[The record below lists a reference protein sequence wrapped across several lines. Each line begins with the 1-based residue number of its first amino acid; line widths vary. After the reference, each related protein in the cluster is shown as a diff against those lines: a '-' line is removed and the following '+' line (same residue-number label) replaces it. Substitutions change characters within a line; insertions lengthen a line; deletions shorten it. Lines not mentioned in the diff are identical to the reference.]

1 VNDNLKWSKSRRA
14 NFNKTIEARRA
25 ALQQKSSGVKKSPRV
40 ESRSHFYRLKG
51 SELIPVRVR
60 KIVAWV
66 IE

>member
-1 VNDNLKWSKSRRA
+1 VNDNLKWSRSRRA

-25 ALQQKSSGVKKSPRV
+25 VLQQKSSGVKKSPRIQ
-40 ESRSHFYRLKG
+40 RGSHFYRLKG
-51 SELIPVRVR
+51 TELIPVRVK